1 MRECF
6 PPPQQE
12 FCFLLNFNSFLG
24 AISRCCS
31 FLGVVPFSKCL
42 FKFESFNKRFFF
54 CLYFV
59 LKFLLSQGIV
69 FSTGQGFPLVVIM
82 SGTAG
87 LCCNEV
93 ELVDQLS
100 MTCTSDCH
108 FSRPS
113 SADTALAT
121 SSCQRELLRFHAGLM
136 PLHPGDPAAMST
148 LQYPQ
153 YQVFIAAINLR
164 DIFMTLP

>member
-1 MRECF
+1 MLF
-6 PPPQQE
+6 HFQNA
-12 FCFLLNFNSFLG
+12 FSNL
-24 AISRCCS
+24 SR
-31 FLGVVPFSKCL
+31 LTKD
-42 FKFESFNKRFFF
+42 FFF
-54 CLYFV
+54 CLYFA

-153 YQVFIAAINLR
+153 YQVFIAAINLK